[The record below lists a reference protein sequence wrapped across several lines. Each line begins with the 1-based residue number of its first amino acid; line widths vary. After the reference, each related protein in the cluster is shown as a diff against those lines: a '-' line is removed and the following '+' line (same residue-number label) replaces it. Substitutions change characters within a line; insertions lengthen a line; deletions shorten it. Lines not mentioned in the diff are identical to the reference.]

1 MKKIVA
7 FLLTGLFFGVFAQ
20 PKIVIKDPWVRA
32 VPPTLKNTA
41 LFMVIENNGD
51 SPDMLIAVKTDICN
65 KVMIHKTENSKGVMK
80 MRHVDKLVIPPHSK
94 VVFKP
99 GSYHVMLMGLKK
111 PPKPGQKVKFTFIF
125 DKSGAITI
133 EAPVEMR

>member
-1 MKKIVA
+1 MRKIVA
-7 FLLTGLFFGVFAQ
+7 FLLTGLFFSIFAQ
-20 PKIVIKDPWVRA
+20 PKIEIKNPWVRA

-41 LFMVIENNGD
+41 LFMVIENNGN
-51 SPDMLIAVKTDICN
+51 SPDVLIAVKTDICN

-80 MRHVDKLVIPPHSK
+80 MLHVDKLEIPSHSK

-111 PPKPGQKVKFTFIF
+111 SINPGEKVKFTLIF

-133 EAPVEMR
+133 QAPVEMK

>member
-1 MKKIVA
+1 MRKIVA
-7 FLLTGLFFGVFAQ
+7 FLLTGLFFSIFAQ
-20 PKIVIKDPWVRA
+20 PKIEIKNPWVRA

-41 LFMVIENNGD
+41 LFMVIENNGNSED
-51 SPDMLIAVKTDICN
+51 VLIGIKTDISN
-65 KVMIHKTENSKGVMK
+65 KTMIHKTENSKGVMK
-80 MRHVDKLVIPPHSK
+80 MLHVDKLEIPPHSK

-111 PPKPGQKVKFTFIF
+111 PLKPGEKVKFTLIF